1 MAVKGPQIIFIRWI
15 DATGADGWVRAS
27 KLIEDENKL
36 AEIETIGYL
45 VHEDKQ
51 SITLTM
57 AKDISN
63 GNCGAYMSIPKVCIT
78 KRKLIK
84 V

>member
-1 MAVKGPQIIFIRWI
+1 MATKEPKIIMVKWM
-15 DATGADGWVRAS
+15 DASGADGWVRAS
-27 KLIEDENKL
+27 KLIEDDNRL

-57 AKDISN
+57 AKDLSN
-63 GNCGAYMSIPKVCIT
+63 SNCGAYMCIPKVCIT
-78 KRKLIK
+78 KRKTITI
-84 V
+84 